1 MKVFAVRKEG
11 AVVEEVMGASLL
23 EERPE
28 GRSGPKILHENYSNE
43 HHQVEDRQGQ
53 LLECSTAV
61 RALPTVSFVYCDH
74 HSILLTNLFYICQ
87 GT

>member
-1 MKVFAVRKEG
+1 MALQMPPIDALSEKQ
-11 AVVEEVMGASLL
+11 SCQLTL
-23 EERPE
+23 
-28 GRSGPKILHENYSNE
+28 SLHENYSNE

-74 HSILLTNLFYICQ
+74 HSISLTNLFYISQ
-87 GT
+87 GK